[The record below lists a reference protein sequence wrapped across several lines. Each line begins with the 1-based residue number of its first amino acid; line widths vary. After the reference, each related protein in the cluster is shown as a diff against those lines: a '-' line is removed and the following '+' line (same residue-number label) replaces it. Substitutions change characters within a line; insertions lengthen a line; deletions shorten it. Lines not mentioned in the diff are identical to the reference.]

1 MILPVIISPD
11 HRLVTPSKEIE
22 EISEETD
29 DLLDDLFD
37 TMTAHDGI
45 GISACQVGKMV
56 RLCVVQISPEDDV
69 LEMINPVLVK
79 KSGSTIDIE
88 GCLSLPFVYGT
99 VKRAKKITVEYFDRE
114 GLPMTLSCQGYLA
127 RCIQHELDHL
137 DGQLFTEKIIEHIPE
152 NKVEQW
158 MEENSDE

>member
-56 RLCVVQISPEDDV
+56 HVWCKFLQ
-69 LEMINPVLVK
+69 K
-79 KSGSTIDIE
+79 
-88 GCLSLPFVYGT
+88 
-99 VKRAKKITVEYFDRE
+99 
-114 GLPMTLSCQGYLA
+114 MT
-127 RCIQHELDHL
+127 
-137 DGQLFTEKIIEHIPE
+137 F
-152 NKVEQW
+152 
-158 MEENSDE
+158 